1 MALSAE
7 GLQSIR
13 NTFAQ
18 TYPAAQNVQEADFT
32 DSSIVDELEQSGF
45 IKKLYAGTPK

>member
-13 NTFAQ
+13 DTFAK
-18 TYPAAQNVQEADFT
+18 TYPAATNLQEAHFT
-32 DSSIVDELEQSGF
+32 DSSIVDELERSGF
-45 IKKLYAGTPK
+45 IAKVYAGQ